1 MSARLLPRV
10 TPLPHRR
17 HNPSPSISP
26 ALTASLAR
34 VLAARATDPSWSR
47 SIAALVPSPLPDARL
62 AAAVSALGDADP
74 DLAVALLSWHRAHHR
89 HGGGG
94 GPTPLAHSALLRL
107 LARARRFDAADAA
120 LRSMSLAGDTPTRG
134 SLGALA
140 AAYADAGME
149 EEAAETCARARDLHG
164 ALPDALHCNRL
175 LRLLVERRRWECAQR
190 LYGEMLA
197 RDREGGA
204 DDYSTC
210 VMVRGLCLEGRVEEG
225 RALIEARWGEGCIP
239 DAVFYNVLIDGYCR
253 RRDLG
258 RGLLLLGEMETKG
271 IMPTVMTY
279 GAIIHWLGRK
289 GDLVKI
295 ESLLGEMKVRGLSP
309 NVQIYNTVIY
319 ALCKCRSASQ
329 ALVVLNQM
337 VASRFDPDVVT
348 FNTLIAAFCREGDVE
363 EALKLLREAIRRELE
378 PNQLSYTPL
387 IHGFCVRGEAMV
399 ASDLLVEMIGR
410 GHTPDVVMLGA
421 LIHGLVVSGQVNE
434 ALIVQEKMTERQ
446 VMPDANIYN
455 VLISGLCKKRML
467 SAAKNLLEEML
478 EQKVQP
484 DKFVYTTLIDGFIR
498 SDKLSDARKIFEFME
513 EKGGCPDI
521 VAYNTM
527 IKGYCKFGMMNEAV
541 MCMSSMRKVGC
552 IPDEFTY
559 TTLIDGYA
567 KKGDIKAALRFLC
580 DMMKRRCKPNVV
592 TYASLICGYCNI
604 GDTDSA
610 EDLFASMHSEGL
622 FPNVVH
628 YTVLI
633 GSLFKKDKAIQA
645 AAYFEHMLLN
655 HCSPNDATMHYLV
668 NGLTNCR
675 YGMIN
680 SNCSD
685 TDQAHKK
692 SALLDVFK
700 GLISDGLDPRIA
712 AYNAIIFSLC
722 RHNMLGKAMDLKDK
736 MSNKGCL
743 PDPITFLS
751 LLYGF
756 CSVGKSGKWRSALPN
771 DFQQDE
777 FEIICKRMT
786 LFNQHVISPVRH
798 EVSRVLQL
806 YAEEFQFLQQPEQ
819 RFAGS

>member
-1 MSARLLPRV
+1 
-10 TPLPHRR
+10 
-17 HNPSPSISP
+17 
-26 ALTASLAR
+26 
-34 VLAARATDPSWSR
+34 VLAARSTDPSWSR
-47 SIAALVPSPLPDARL
+47 SLAALLPSPLSDARL
-62 AAAVSALGDADP
+62 AAAVSALGDHDP
-74 DLAVALLSWHRAHHR
+74 DLAAALLSWHRAHHC
-89 HGGGG
+89 HGG

-120 LRSMSLAGDTPTRG
+120 LRCISLAGAAPTRG

-149 EEAAETCARARDLHG
+149 EKAAEACARARELHG
-164 ALPDALHCNRL
+164 ALPDAPHCNCL
-175 LRLLVERRRWECAQR
+175 LRLLVERRRWERAR
-190 LYGEMLA
+190 GLYGEMLA
-197 RDREGGA
+197 REGGA

-225 RALIEARWGEGCIP
+225 RGLIEARWGEGCVP
-239 DAVFYNVLIDGYCR
+239 GAVFYNVLIDGYCR
-253 RRDLG
+253 RGDIG

-271 IMPTVMTY
+271 IMPTVVTY

-289 GDLVKI
+289 GDLAKV
-295 ESLLGEMKVRGLSP
+295 ESLFGEMRARGLSP
-309 NVQIYNTVIY
+309 NVQIYNTVIN
-319 ALCKCRSASQ
+319 ALCECQSTSQ
-329 ALVVLNQM
+329 ASAMLNQM
-337 VASRFDPDVVT
+337 VESRFHPDVVT
-348 FNTLIAAFCREGDVE
+348 FNTMIAGFCREGDVR
-363 EALKLLREAIRRELE
+363 EALKLLREAIRRGLE

-399 ASDLLVEMIGR
+399 ASDLLVEMMGR
-410 GHTPDVVMLGA
+410 GHTPDMITLGA
-421 LIHGLVVSGQVNE
+421 LIHGLVVSGQVND
-434 ALIVQEKMTERQ
+434 ALIVREKMAARQ

-484 DKFVYTTLIDGFIR
+484 DKFIYTTLIDGFVR

-513 EKGGCPDI
+513 EKACPDI
-521 VAYNTM
+521 VAYNAM
-527 IKGYCKFGMMNEAV
+527 IKGYCKFGMMKEAV
-541 MCMSSMRKVGC
+541 TCMSSMRKAGC

-559 TTLIDGYA
+559 ATLVDGYT
-567 KKGDIKAALRFLC
+567 KKGDISASLRLLC
-580 DMMKRRCKPNVV
+580 DMMKRRCKPNVF

-604 GDTDSA
+604 GDTYSA
-610 EDLFASMHSEGL
+610 EDLFAKMQSEGL

-633 GSLFKKDKAIQA
+633 GSLFKKNKVIQA

-655 HCSPNDATMHYLV
+655 HCPPNDATVHYLV
-668 NGLTNCR
+668 NGLINCR
-675 YGMIN
+675 HGMVN
-680 SNCSD
+680 SNRSD
-685 TDQAHKK
+685 TKQAHEK
-692 SALLDVFK
+692 SALLDVFR
-700 GLISDGLDPRIA
+700 GLISDGLDPRIS

-756 CSVGKSGKWRSALPN
+756 SSVGESGKWRSALPN
-771 DFQQDE
+771 EFQQDE
-777 FEIICKRMT
+777 FEIITKYMA
-786 LFNQHVISPVRH
+786 LFNQHVISSVVG
-798 EVSRVLQL
+798 EVSRILQL
-806 YAEEFQFLQQPEQ
+806 HSEEFQFLKQPEQ